1 MSSFRLRIANARQ
14 IVQVCAHGELFKA
27 GAAQKDLAVLE
38 NASLV
43 VDLAGKIASVGPA
56 ADVEKWLSAQPQPVT
71 FEKDVDARDMVVL
84 PGFVDAHTH
93 PVWSGNRVNEFAMK
107 LAGAT
112 YMEVHESG
120 GGINNTVRHT
130 KKSSEAELSAL
141 LRTRLDRML
150 RCGTTL
156 IEAKSGYGLET
167 DTELK
172 MLRVLHAA
180 STDDDAHPVEI
191 VSNYLGGHSVPDG
204 MTAAAA
210 TDDIVN
216 KQIPALVQ
224 AKKDGHISPEF
235 IDVFCE
241 KGVFEH
247 DDTRRIL
254 EAGKKAG
261 LEINFHGD
269 EMHPMQSG
277 TMAADLGARAISHC
291 EMLTP
296 EDLQAMAAHKPEP
309 VFAVLLP
316 TTKFILKLPNP
327 PARDMIAAG
336 VPVAL
341 GSDYNPNAHCLSMAL
356 TMNMACVQF
365 GMTMTEALVGATI
378 NAAASI
384 NRSATHGSLEVGKQ
398 GDLVLMR
405 ANQWE
410 QIIYEMGDP
419 PIEHVVKKGVFYPTH

>member
-27 GAAQKDLAVLE
+27 GAAQQELAVLE

-43 VDLAGKIASVGPA
+43 IDQSGRIASVGS
-56 ADVEKWLSAQPQPVT
+56 ADQVDAWLSQQPQPVT
-71 FEKDVDARDMVVL
+71 FEKDVDGRDFVVL

-120 GGINNTVRHT
+120 GGINNTVRAT
-130 KKSSEAELSAL
+130 KKSSEAELSTL
-141 LRTRLDRML
+141 LHKRLDRML
-150 RCGTTL
+150 RSGTTL

-167 DTELK
+167 DTEIK

-180 STDDDAHPVEI
+180 STGDDAHPVEI

-204 MTAAAA
+204 MSAAAA

-216 KQIPALVQ
+216 KQIPAVVQ
-224 AKKDGHISPEF
+224 AIKDGTISPEF

-247 DDTRRIL
+247 EDSHRIL
-254 EAGKKAG
+254 EAGKEAG
-261 LEINFHGD
+261 LQINFHGD
-269 EMHPMQSG
+269 EMHPMRSG
-277 TMAADLGARAISHC
+277 TIAAALGARAISHC
-291 EMLTP
+291 EMLTA
-296 EDLQAMAAHKPEP
+296 DDIQVMAANKPDP

-316 TTKFILKLPNP
+316 TTMFILKLPSP

-365 GMTMTEALVGATI
+365 GMTMKEALVGATI

-405 ANQWE
+405 GSQWE

-419 PIEHVVKKGVFYPTH
+419 PIEHVVKKGVFYPTK